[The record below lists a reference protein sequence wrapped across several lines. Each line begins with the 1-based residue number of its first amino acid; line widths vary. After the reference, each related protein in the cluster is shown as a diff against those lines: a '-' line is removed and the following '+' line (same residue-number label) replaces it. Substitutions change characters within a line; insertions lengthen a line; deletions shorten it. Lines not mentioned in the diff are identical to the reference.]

1 MPPFLHR
8 HFERKREIFFVRGQ
22 AKVVREA
29 GNGKHRM
36 LHVTG
41 DHGASCRWIYEG
53 KQQTANEKDPS
64 AALGMTK
71 RGNAS
76 RPFLFNPEQKPT
88 SGATRHLLPEEGGR
102 NGMSNPSTP
111 FPWKGDARRAGG
123 WPKAKESE
131 ANLRRC
137 APPPSRGRR
146 ENAAFPASSFRAEA
160 RNLFRS
166 RSGKSCEG
174 SGERETP
181 YASCDWGSRCFMQM
195 DLRRKTANGKRKR
208 SLGCAR
214 DDETRKRFP
223 PIPFQSRAE
232 ANLCPFGAPPSRGR
246 RKKW

>member
-1 MPPFLHR
+1 
-8 HFERKREIFFVRGQ
+8 
-22 AKVVREA
+22 
-29 GNGKHRM
+29 
-36 LHVTG
+36 
-41 DHGASCRWIYEG
+41 
-53 KQQTANEKDPS
+53 
-64 AALGMTK
+64 
-71 RGNAS
+71 
-76 RPFLFNPEQKPT
+76 
-88 SGATRHLLPEEGGR
+88 
-102 NGMSNPSTP
+102 MSSPSTP

-131 ANLRRC
+131 VNLRRY

-195 DLRRKTANGKRKR
+195 DLRRKTANGERKR

-246 RKKW
+246 RECTCQQKLDTKLKKLGIKIEYLYKIQ

>member
-1 MPPFLHR
+1 MPIISYHPPSHGR
-8 HFERKREIFFVRGQ
+8 GMPEGQGVGRRRKR
-22 AKVVREA
+22 A
-29 GNGKHRM
+29 
-36 LHVTG
+36 
-41 DHGASCRWIYEG
+41 
-53 KQQTANEKDPS
+53 
-64 AALGMTK
+64 
-71 RGNAS
+71 
-76 RPFLFNPEQKPT
+76 KPT

-102 NGMSNPSTP
+102 SGENYLLPSRGRGMPE
-111 FPWKGDARRAGG
+111 GQGVGQRRKRVKPTSLA
-123 WPKAKESE
+123 
-131 ANLRRC
+131 

>member
-1 MPPFLHR
+1 
-8 HFERKREIFFVRGQ
+8 
-22 AKVVREA
+22 
-29 GNGKHRM
+29 
-36 LHVTG
+36 
-41 DHGASCRWIYEG
+41 
-53 KQQTANEKDPS
+53 
-64 AALGMTK
+64 
-71 RGNAS
+71 
-76 RPFLFNPEQKPT
+76 
-88 SGATRHLLPEEGGR
+88 
-102 NGMSNPSTP
+102 MSSPSTP

-123 WPKAKESE
+123 WLKAKKSE
-131 ANLRRC
+131 ANLRRY

-214 DDETRKRFP
+214 DDETRKRLFP
-223 PIPFQSRAE
+223 FLF
-232 ANLCPFGAPPSRGR
+232 NLLRKPTPPRCARQPLPREGARVDAPSFLWKEVPRRGGGWMG
-246 RKKW
+246 KAG

>member
-1 MPPFLHR
+1 MPLPVEGGCPKGRGLAEG
-8 HFERKREIFFVRGQ
+8 ERERSQPPALRATSFQRKEGEVVKNHHPPSRG
-22 AKVVREA
+22 R
-29 GNGKHRM
+29 GM
-36 LHVTG
+36 P
-41 DHGASCRWIYEG
+41 EG
-53 KQQTANEKDPS
+53 QGVGRRKMRA
-64 AALGMTK
+64 
-71 RGNAS
+71 
-76 RPFLFNPEQKPT
+76 KPT
-88 SGATRHLLPEEGGR
+88 SIAT
-102 NGMSNPSTP
+102 
-111 FPWKGDARRAGG
+111 
-123 WPKAKESE
+123 
-131 ANLRRC
+131 
-137 APPPSRGRR
+137 PPPSRGRR

>member
-76 RPFLFNPEQKPT
+76 RPFLFNPEQKPISAP
-88 SGATRHLLPEEGGR
+88 SGHLLPEEGGR
-102 NGMSNPSTP
+102 SGMSSPSTP

-131 ANLRRC
+131 GNLRRC